1 MDREVGK
8 EKQGERRRTG
18 VTLLSR
24 RVFLSSIAATG
35 VTAMWPGSH
44 RGGVGLAQENAP
56 PPLAHAAFPPPVGQE
71 ASYQWYLG
79 QYTDPT
85 MFTPVGLP
93 ADPAETA
100 VSPNGALL
108 YANDLIG
115 GPPHSRNA
123 LCSKLAGI
131 CAVCGW

>member
-1 MDREVGK
+1 MAGK
-8 EKQGERRRTG
+8 R
-18 VTLLSR
+18 
-24 RVFLSSIAATG
+24 
-35 VTAMWPGSH
+35 

-56 PPLAHAAFPPPVGQE
+56 PPPAHAAFPPPVGQE

-100 VSPNGALL
+100 VSPHGALL
-108 YANDLIG
+108 YANCQGRNERGPLGRRERELVGGVIG
-115 GPPHSRNA
+115 QVA
-123 LCSKLAGI
+123 LKLKF
-131 CAVCGW
+131 